1 MGGGK
6 SVTNSNDR
14 LDRIEND
21 LETVK
26 DILIAVARRAEAT
39 DERMERLAQRTDE
52 RINRLAEQQ
61 ERTQTQL
68 DQLSGKVDQL
78 SKNVDIAFQTI
89 TLLSNNTDRTLASI
103 NASIQRQDRILD
115 YLLRDRNGNGD
126 GPQP

>member
-39 DERMERLAQRTDE
+39 DERMERLAQKQMSE
-52 RINRLAEQQ
+52 
-61 ERTQTQL
+61 
-68 DQLSGKVDQL
+68 S
-78 SKNVDIAFQTI
+78 IA
-89 TLLSNNTDRTLASI
+89 
-103 NASIQRQDRILD
+103 
-115 YLLRDRNGNGD
+115 
-126 GPQP
+126 